1 LFEEIT
7 MSKSTIRT
15 ILIITLLLAC
25 AVPMRAETVA
35 PKSDE
40 ARLIAVLKSVDAPRK
55 DKADACRLLAITGG
69 KDSIAPLAALLGNEE
84 LSHNARYALEPNP
97 DPAADEALRE
107 ALGRVKGGPL
117 VGVIGSIGV
126 RRDAK
131 AVGALAKL
139 LNDSDPVVARAAAR
153 AMGKIGTIEAA
164 NALQAALPQASAGNR
179 LDFCEGLF
187 RCAESL
193 AAHDQKEQ
201 AVAIYDELCKLDSPH
216 QVRGGALRAAILTRD
231 RGGPKLLRQY
241 LRSQDYILFSAAV
254 QAAQEMPGDRV
265 TKALLDEMKNLPADN
280 QILIIQTLG
289 RRGDKAAVPALLDM
303 ARSGAKPVR
312 IAALET
318 VTELGDASAVPVF
331 VQLLDDQDREMAQTA
346 QGSLATI
353 PGPEADAAVMTM
365 FQNGSPEKQRVALD
379 LMSRRRITSGIPA
392 LLQAAR
398 SGDAKT
404 RPDAIKMIGD
414 LGGAGQL
421 PALLDLLDAAQN
433 PPDLAAAEQA
443 ITTACTKDKNPQ
455 AQAQK
460 LAGRLPQAKPA
471 QQAVLLRVLSAVG
484 GPDSLGAVRG
494 LVSSGSDEVRSAAI
508 RALGNWRTADA
519 APDLLALARKTTD
532 PAEKTLFV
540 RGYLNLAAR
549 GEMSV
554 QQRLQMCQQ
563 ATGVVQRDDE
573 KRLLLGTLGKID
585 TPEAMNVI
593 LPYLDD
599 ASVRQE
605 AGIAAVTIAERLLR
619 GRGPWPQAAQLVAPL
634 EKVVQATTNDQVA
647 KRAKTLLEQAKTGS
661 RSR

>member
-1 LFEEIT
+1 
-7 MSKSTIRT
+7 MSKSTIHLV
-15 ILIITLLLAC
+15 LIVTLLLAC
-25 AVPMRAETVA
+25 AVPMLAQTVA

-40 ARLIAVLKSVDAPRK
+40 ARLIAVLKSAEASRK
-55 DKADACRLLAITGG
+55 DKADACRLLAIIGG
-69 KDSIAPLAALLGNEE
+69 KDSIAPLVALLGNEE

-97 DPAADEALRE
+97 DPAVDEAFRA
-107 ALGRVKGGPL
+107 ALGQLQGGPL

-131 AVGALAKL
+131 AIGALAKL
-139 LNDSDPVVARAAAR
+139 LNDSDPIVARAAAR
-153 AMGKIGTIEAA
+153 ALGKIGTMEAA
-164 NALQAALPQASAGNR
+164 NALQAALPNTSAGNR

-193 AAHDQKEQ
+193 AAADQRDQ
-201 AVAIYDELCKLDSPH
+201 AVAIYDELLKLDAAH
-216 QVRGGALRAAILTRD
+216 QVRAGALRGAILTRD

-241 LRSQDYILFSAAV
+241 LRSDDYILFSAAV

-265 TKALLDEMKNLPADN
+265 TKVLLNGMTNLPADN

-289 RRGDKAAVPALLDM
+289 RRGDKAAVPALLDA
-303 ARSGAKPVR
+303 ARSGEKPVR
-312 IAALET
+312 IAAIET
-318 VTELGDASAVPVF
+318 ATELGDASAVSVF
-331 VQLLDDQDREMAQTA
+331 VQLLEDQDREIAQTA
-346 QGSLATI
+346 QAGLATI
-353 PGPEADAAVMTM
+353 PCREANAAVMEM
-365 FQNGSPEKQRVALD
+365 FQKGNPEKQRVALD
-379 LMSRRRITSGIPA
+379 LMSRRRITNSIPV

-398 SGDAKT
+398 SGDAKA

-414 LGGAGQL
+414 LGGASQL

-433 PPDLAAAEQA
+433 PQDLAAAEQA
-443 ITTACTKDKNPQ
+443 INTACTKDRDPQ
-455 AQAQK
+455 AQTQK
-460 LAGRLPQAKPA
+460 LAARLPQAKPA

-484 GPDSLGAVRG
+484 GPDSLPAVRG
-494 LVSSGSDEVRSAAI
+494 LVGSGNDEVRSAAI

-532 PAEKTLFV
+532 SAEKTLFV

-554 QQRLQMCQQ
+554 PQRLQMCREV
-563 ATGVVQRDDE
+563 AGVIQRDDE
-573 KRLLLGTLGKID
+573 KRLLLGTLSKIEA
-585 TPEAMNVI
+585 PEAMTVI

-599 ASVRQE
+599 AGVRQE

-619 GRGPWPQAAQLVAPL
+619 GRGPWPHAAQLVEPL
-634 EKVVQATTNDQVA
+634 EKVVQAAPNEQVA
-647 KRAKTLLEQAKTGS
+647 KRAETLLQEAKTGS